1 MGVFPQ
7 TIHFTG
13 LNIPVRIETSVR
25 NLTVIGALPAEI
37 SGAFF
42 RAVPDPAH
50 APMHD
55 DDVVLS
61 GDGMISRF
69 RIQNGHVDYDIRYVE
84 TERYKLE
91 REARRALFGRY
102 RNPYTDDPAVAGKD
116 RTVANT
122 TPVWHAGRLFMTKE
136 DGLAYEIDPETL
148 ATIGRFDFYGALRSQ
163 TFTAHPR
170 VDPATGEMFFF
181 GYEAS
186 GLCSRDI
193 AYGIADANGN
203 LVSEHWFEAPYC
215 ASVHDFAITGRYAI
229 FPIFPTTADHD
240 RLKAGGAHWAH
251 QQDLES
257 WVGIMPRYGKG
268 DALRW
273 FKGPKGV
280 SAFHIVNAFDDGDA
294 IHLDL
299 CLTDTNAFA
308 FMREAGG
315 IHRQP
320 WEIQGALTRWTFD
333 MAQSANTF
341 EERPIGPPGDL
352 PRLRDADQGRP
363 YRFAFYCSMN
373 SQGGP
378 PLPGGPV
385 GAAFNAIVRIEPGD
399 CRVEGM
405 GRVEMMGL
413 APEMA
418 ISEPVHIESAQ
429 AGHDG
434 WLLAVV
440 DRRIAEDTFES
451 ELWVIDAGNI
461 AAGAVARVPMPVRM
475 RPQVHG
481 VRVSDAQLATRATV
495 RAQSSWDCADDR
507 SWSPNTA

>member
-1 MGVFPQ
+1 MRGFPQ

-13 LNIPVRIETSVR
+13 LNTPLRMESSIR
-25 NLTVIGALPAEI
+25 NLPVVGDLPDDI
-37 SGAFF
+37 RGAFF

-50 APMHD
+50 VPMHD
-55 DDVVLS
+55 DDVALS

-69 RIQNGHVDYDIRYVE
+69 RFEGGQVDYDIRYVE
-84 TERYKLE
+84 TERYRLE
-91 REARRALFGRY
+91 RAARRALFGRY
-102 RNPYTDDPAVAGKD
+102 RNPFTDDPAVAGRD

-148 ATIGRFDFYGALRSQ
+148 DTIGRWDFYGALKSE

-181 GYEAS
+181 GYEAG

-193 AYGIADANGN
+193 AYCIADRDGN
-203 LVSEHWFEAPYC
+203 LVSEQWFEAPYC
-215 ASVHDFAITGRYAI
+215 ASVHDFAITERHAI
-229 FPIFPTTADHD
+229 FPIFPTTADLD

-257 WVGIMPRYGKG
+257 WVGIMPRYGKVSEM
-268 DALRW
+268 RW

-280 SAFHIVNAFDDGDA
+280 SAFHLVNAHDAGDH

-320 WEIQGALTRWTFD
+320 WEIEGALTRWTFD
-333 MAQSANTF
+333 LTCNDDSF
-341 EERPIGPPGDL
+341 DERPIGPPGDL
-352 PRLRDADQGRP
+352 PRVRDVDQGRP
-363 YRFAFYCSMN
+363 YPFTFYCSMN
-373 SQGGP
+373 PAGGL

-385 GAAFNAIVRIEPGD
+385 GAAFNALVRLEP
-399 CRVEGM
+399 ES
-405 GRVEMMGL
+405 GRVTTMTLE
-413 APEMA
+413 PDMA
-418 ISEPVHIESAQ
+418 ISEPVHIPSARE
-429 AGHDG
+429 GHDG

-440 DRRIAEDTFES
+440 DRRAGDSVFES
-451 ELWVIDAGNI
+451 ELWVIDAGDV
-461 AAGAVARVPMPVRM
+461 ASGAVARVPVPVRL

-481 VRVSDAQLATRATV
+481 AWVSERQLAERAIQPAAT
-495 RAQSSWDCADDR
+495 
-507 SWSPNTA
+507 